1 MTTILELNM
10 NIDNIDKR
18 ILKELLIN
26 SKQSIKDLAQ
36 KVELSVTPVHE
47 RIKKLESTGI
57 IKGYSANL
65 DIKKIGFNLVVYMN
79 ITLIRHQEELDS
91 EIANYING
99 LDEVVEAY
107 FVSGDFDLMVK
118 AVLRDMSHY
127 QEFVLHKMSR
137 IDIIS
142 NVRSYFVIKDIKDH
156 NERIYPDNL

>member
-1 MTTILELNM
+1 M

-47 RIKKLESTGI
+47 RIKKMESTGI

-91 EIANYING
+91 EIAKYIKG

-118 AVLRDMSHY
+118 AVLRDMTHY
-127 QEFVLHKMSR
+127 QEFVLHKMSK

>member
-65 DIKKIGFNLVVYMN
+65 DIKKNWI
-79 ITLIRHQEELDS
+79 
-91 EIANYING
+91 
-99 LDEVVEAY
+99 
-107 FVSGDFDLMVK
+107 
-118 AVLRDMSHY
+118 
-127 QEFVLHKMSR
+127 
-137 IDIIS
+137 
-142 NVRSYFVIKDIKDH
+142 
-156 NERIYPDNL
+156 

>member
-107 FVSGDFDLMVK
+107 FVSGDFDLMMK

>member
-1 MTTILELNM
+1 
-10 NIDNIDKR
+10 
-18 ILKELLIN
+18 LKDLLIN

>member
-1 MTTILELNM
+1 MKAILELNM
-10 NIDNIDKR
+10 NIDNIDKL
-18 ILKELLIN
+18 ILKELLTN
-26 SKQSIKDLAQ
+26 SKQSIKELAQ

-47 RIKKLESTGI
+47 RIKKMESTGI

-65 DIKKIGFNLVVYMN
+65 DIKKIGFSLVVYMN
-79 ITLIRHQEELDS
+79 ITLIRHQEELDT
-91 EIANYING
+91 EIAKYIKD

-118 AVLRDMSHY
+118 AVLRDMNHY
-127 QEFVLHKMSR
+127 QEFVLHKMSK

>member
-1 MTTILELNM
+1 M

-65 DIKKIGFNLVVYMN
+65 DIKKNWI
-79 ITLIRHQEELDS
+79 
-91 EIANYING
+91 
-99 LDEVVEAY
+99 
-107 FVSGDFDLMVK
+107 
-118 AVLRDMSHY
+118 
-127 QEFVLHKMSR
+127 
-137 IDIIS
+137 
-142 NVRSYFVIKDIKDH
+142 
-156 NERIYPDNL
+156 

>member
-1 MTTILELNM
+1 M

-118 AVLRDMSHY
+118 AVLRDMTHY
-127 QEFVLHKMSR
+127 QEFVLHKMSK

>member
-1 MTTILELNM
+1 M

-137 IDIIS
+137 IDIVS

>member
-1 MTTILELNM
+1 M

-127 QEFVLHKMSR
+127 QEFVLHKMSK

>member
-1 MTTILELNM
+1 M

-47 RIKKLESTGI
+47 RIKKMESTGI

-127 QEFVLHKMSR
+127 QEFVLHKMSK

>member
-127 QEFVLHKMSR
+127 QEFVLHKMSK

>member
-1 MTTILELNM
+1 M

>member
-1 MTTILELNM
+1 MSSVLELNM

-118 AVLRDMSHY
+118 AVLRDMTHY
-127 QEFVLHKMSR
+127 QEFVLHKMSK

>member
-1 MTTILELNM
+1 
-10 NIDNIDKR
+10 
-18 ILKELLIN
+18 
-26 SKQSIKDLAQ
+26 
-36 KVELSVTPVHE
+36 
-47 RIKKLESTGI
+47 
-57 IKGYSANL
+57 
-65 DIKKIGFNLVVYMN
+65 MN

>member
-1 MTTILELNM
+1 MRAILELNM

-47 RIKKLESTGI
+47 RIKKMESTGI

-127 QEFVLHKMSR
+127 QEFVLHKMSK